1 MHIARENRNVKG
13 KKKRGKN
20 TSSLKKNSKKPILH
34 SFSKE
39 LEFIKKKKHTTEIMI
54 KFRKQAKKLATG
66 LKFVK
71 KYLFKMKVVPFFLS
85 PFSCSWIKS
94 QLSHF
99 LGTPCPLGSPEQ
111 FVKAA
116 FFPSSHNWTPYSHEG
131 PLFSCAGDASVPSPS
146 PFFPWRRLLVMVVL
160 TRPKSS

>member
-1 MHIARENRNVKG
+1 MLKG
-13 KKKRGKN
+13 RKRGKILHLLKKTPKN
-20 TSSLKKNSKKPILH
+20 PYYTHFQKNLSLLKKNTI
-34 SFSKE
+34 
-39 LEFIKKKKHTTEIMI
+39 EIVI

-99 LGTPCPLGSPEQ
+99 PGTPCPLGNPEA
-111 FVKAA
+111 VCESR
-116 FFPSSHNWTPYSHEG
+116 FFPQHSQLDSFLPRRTLFLPRRRRKCPESHSFLSLKASPGHG
-131 PLFSCAGDASVPSPS
+131 CAHQAQE
-146 PFFPWRRLLVMVVL
+146 FLRR
-160 TRPKSS
+160 RY

>member
-1 MHIARENRNVKG
+1 MLKE
-13 KKKRGKN
+13 KKKGEKILHL
-20 TSSLKKNSKKPILH
+20 LKKTPKNPYYTHFQKNLSL
-34 SFSKE
+34 
-39 LEFIKKKKHTTEIMI
+39 LKKKTHTTEIMI